1 MAGLVSVIVPVYNV
15 EPYLPRCLDS
25 LLDQT
30 YEHIEIIVV
39 NDGSTDGSGEI
50 CRAYAQKHAQIAY
63 HAKENEGISATR
75 NFGLERACGEYVMF
89 VDSDDHIDADMVS
102 RMVDVMEREQADLVQ
117 CAYRMDYRF
126 GVLRRKA
133 PKDRVWDHIEALH
146 ALLRNREVNNFVWA
160 KLYRRTLIGDLRF
173 STDWKGFE
181 DVCFSVQIFLRAK
194 RFVTMHDRLY
204 HYVQHRGSFMNRE
217 GLLALDMEMM
227 LEMRASFAFQEQML
241 RSAYPAERFSNLRNY
256 FNTDMMLIYTM
267 IMFVKKADASRYEIP
282 WLDADALPLYA
293 RAAYRIWLGVAKMK
307 FGRSLRIAAR
317 PQ

>member
-117 CAYRMDYRF
+117 CAYRMD
-126 GVLRRKA
+126 
-133 PKDRVWDHIEALH
+133 
-146 ALLRNREVNNFVWA
+146 
-160 KLYRRTLIGDLRF
+160 
-173 STDWKGFE
+173 
-181 DVCFSVQIFLRAK
+181 
-194 RFVTMHDRLY
+194 
-204 HYVQHRGSFMNRE
+204 
-217 GLLALDMEMM
+217 
-227 LEMRASFAFQEQML
+227 
-241 RSAYPAERFSNLRNY
+241 
-256 FNTDMMLIYTM
+256 
-267 IMFVKKADASRYEIP
+267 
-282 WLDADALPLYA
+282 
-293 RAAYRIWLGVAKMK
+293 
-307 FGRSLRIAAR
+307 
-317 PQ
+317 